1 MPVWGVVNQKGGV
14 GKTTTAV
21 NFAAVMAKE
30 GRKVLLIDA
39 DPQGN
44 ATTSFG
50 LLRQRSR
57 ASLFE
62 VLTAVAEA
70 ENGVP
75 SLTDAACVVA
85 PGLSVVPASMDL
97 AGLEAAL
104 GTAVGRETFLRE
116 AVDRVRDEFDWI
128 VVDSPP
134 SLGLLTVNVLAACD
148 AIVVPMQCEYFAL
161 EGVAQL
167 LRTVEIV
174 KRRINPNLRVAKV
187 VLTMYDTRNRLTQ
200 QVEDEVLGF
209 FQGTVSGVRIP
220 RNVRLSEAPGH
231 GRPAVELFPSSK
243 GSEAYR
249 ELVKEVLEECAVH

>member
-30 GRKVLLIDA
+30 GRRVLLIDA

-44 ATTSFG
+44 ASTSFG
-50 LLRQRSR
+50 LLKHHAS

-62 VLTAVAEA
+62 VLTAIAESDDA
-70 ENGVP
+70 RPTLYE
-75 SLTDAACVVA
+75 AACTVA
-85 PGLSVVPASMDL
+85 PGLSVVPASSDL
-97 AGLEAAL
+97 AGLESAL
-104 GTAVGRETFLRE
+104 GGAVGRETFLRD
-116 AVDRVRDEFDWI
+116 AVSKVRDDYDWI

-148 AIVVPMQCEYFAL
+148 AIVVPMQCEFFAL

-167 LRTVEIV
+167 LRTVELV
-174 KRRINPNLRVAKV
+174 KRRINPDLRVAKV

-200 QVEDEVLGF
+200 QVEDEVVGF

-231 GRPAVELFPSSK
+231 GRPAVEMYPSSK

-249 ELVKEVLEECAVH
+249 ELVKEVLAECAVL

>member
-30 GRKVLLIDA
+30 GRRVLLIDA

-50 LLRQRSR
+50 LLKHQAS

-62 VLTAVAEA
+62 VLTAVAESDDSTPTLS
-70 ENGVP
+70 E
-75 SLTDAACVVA
+75 AACTVA
-85 PGLSVVPASMDL
+85 PGLSVVPASSDL

-104 GTAVGRETFLRE
+104 GGAVGRETFLRD
-116 AVDRVRDEFDWI
+116 AVSKVRDDYDWI

-167 LRTVEIV
+167 LRTVELV
-174 KRRINPNLRVAKV
+174 KRRINPDLRVAKV

-200 QVEDEVLGF
+200 QVEDEVVGF

-231 GRPAVELFPSSK
+231 GRPAVEMYPSSK

-249 ELVKEVLEECAVH
+249 ELVKEVLAECAVL